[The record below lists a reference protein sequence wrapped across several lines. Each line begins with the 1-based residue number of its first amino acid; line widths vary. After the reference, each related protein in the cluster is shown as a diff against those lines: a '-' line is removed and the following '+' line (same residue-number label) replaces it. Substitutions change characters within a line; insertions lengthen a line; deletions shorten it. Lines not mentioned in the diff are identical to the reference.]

1 MRQHFT
7 DNLEAEYPA
16 HSKLLGAF
24 TRYAVGENV
33 CELLMHSDY
42 DPTHFLRPTV
52 QCSPATAAQS
62 IDAPHWS
69 HAAEAGCSRFPTSA
83 ARARQAF
90 HSKGIA
96 TSV

>member
-42 DPTHFLRPTV
+42 DPTHFL
-52 QCSPATAAQS
+52 
-62 IDAPHWS
+62 
-69 HAAEAGCSRFPTSA
+69 
-83 ARARQAF
+83 
-90 HSKGIA
+90 
-96 TSV
+96 